1 MVLASGVILL
11 CALLASESV
20 HAQSQ
25 QGQGGG
31 QQQTPGPASP
41 SGASFSGSI
50 TPSTNA
56 GQGEATLLA
65 AYEIRKWSIEHQSDL
80 LKAIGD
86 SERVVVFTGIS
97 APNFSDWIQLD
108 IQMML
113 AKKLLLAARANA
125 EVAIEHAKAALPPPH
140 APTPPSGV
148 HPQAVLG
155 GVPAAAAALAPQFI
169 QILQPFF
176 TDWTVGSLTV
186 NVDDYVLA
194 ISAASKIKGG
204 GKSVSVSTHLFTN
217 NVIDELVNCTEP
229 KPDGQTCFSE
239 LARLAMSAN
248 NQINQISQLQVALKG
263 TNSTPTAAQSQAIAD
278 LTTASAALQSAIAG
292 YQGLLGS
299 ISSAAPAQSA
309 PQGPSAQN
317 QTPNGAVGPSTGGPA
332 PAPGGGG
339 TPAPGGSG
347 GATSPGGTSS
357 PPPGGNQQSGGAS
370 GSISLANAVQEKAI
384 LDVLGKDGKAVFVH
398 IHALT
403 GGYITRRNIWT
414 ALGFG
419 GLPMKVS
426 GGAVISWAVTDSSG
440 SFCGGNAEIVDSP
453 YDRLDNVPAVVTPE
467 AGTSHP

>member
-1 MVLASGVILL
+1 MSRGAAKNPSRSISGVSSRTGSRMLPASSSVMPSASISMRLCRCSERSAPKQDWQRCAAPRNRQATRPRSRSATSSKSNSRQNTSRTSARCRCGKERTLHNRMVLASGVILL

-248 NQINQISQLQVALKG
+248 NQINQIS
-263 TNSTPTAAQSQAIAD
+263 
-278 LTTASAALQSAIAG
+278 
-292 YQGLLGS
+292 
-299 ISSAAPAQSA
+299 
-309 PQGPSAQN
+309 
-317 QTPNGAVGPSTGGPA
+317 
-332 PAPGGGG
+332 
-339 TPAPGGSG
+339 
-347 GATSPGGTSS
+347 
-357 PPPGGNQQSGGAS
+357 
-370 GSISLANAVQEKAI
+370 
-384 LDVLGKDGKAVFVH
+384 
-398 IHALT
+398 
-403 GGYITRRNIWT
+403 
-414 ALGFG
+414 
-419 GLPMKVS
+419 
-426 GGAVISWAVTDSSG
+426 
-440 SFCGGNAEIVDSP
+440 
-453 YDRLDNVPAVVTPE
+453 
-467 AGTSHP
+467 